1 MNRLLTSTDNP
12 ESENRLDRRTEIPY
26 LSDPRPG
33 QTRMSR
39 SVHLLPDSH
48 APEAP
53 HRHGEPQS
61 DPAVRPVPLFL
72 TRRYPHKADSKTG
85 FTLLEVMVGLTIGLI
100 LLGGLMELISVSLH
114 YGQRL
119 RFKSETLPV
128 LEAAAETILAF
139 PEKAGEG
146 LLVVESFPGT
156 PAVEVQTARIFEK
169 DENTPATLGELYRVQ
184 LNYRGQLLEF
194 SLLVPPQPT
203 P

>member
-1 MNRLLTSTDNP
+1 
-12 ESENRLDRRTEIPY
+12 
-26 LSDPRPG
+26 
-33 QTRMSR
+33 MSR
-39 SVHLLPDSH
+39 SVRLPPDSH
-48 APEAP
+48 APEP
-53 HRHGEPQS
+53 PPRHGEPE
-61 DPAVRPVPLFL
+61 PHPPIPHLTLFL
-72 TRRYPHKADSKTG
+72 TRRYSHKSSPKAG

-100 LLGGLMELISVSLH
+100 LLGGLMGLISVSLH

-119 RFKSETLPV
+119 KLKSETLPV

-146 LLVVESFPGT
+146 VLVLESFPGT
-156 PAVEVQTARIFEK
+156 PAVEVHTARVFEK

-194 SLLVPPQPT
+194 SILVPPQST